1 MKILRWSGW
10 LLCSAA
16 LSTLPGIT
24 ARGADTTTSTVR
36 VVIPAGTS
44 LFCPPGGG
52 RLDGELGRQLAGLV
66 DTIRL
71 REPGSTNVIHLQPGP
86 QLAWVNEA
94 GAPYTRALEPGQGVV
109 LTRKSAEP
117 AHLEMPVGPGA
128 VTVTIQEGLNII
140 GLPGPQPVPLAAAF
154 EHPALGEPVGSYDE
168 TKADEIDLLNA
179 DGSWRRL
186 IRLPTRV
193 WYDTKTETNTTHIL
207 TPGQAFYYQ
216 RQPGAGPLQIQ
227 P

>member
-1 MKILRWSGW
+1 MKILRWPGQF
-10 LLCSAA
+10 LCSALLIA
-16 LSTLPGIT
+16 LPGV
-24 ARGADTTTSTVR
+24 TTRAEDVPTVA
-36 VVIPAGTS
+36 VEIPPGTS
-44 LFCPPGGG
+44 LFCPPHPGEA
-52 RLDGELGRQLAGLV
+52 RLDGDLGRRLAGAVQL
-66 DTIRL
+66 IRL
-71 REPGSTNVIHLQPGP
+71 QEPGTTNFIRLHPDP
-86 QLAWVNEA
+86 RHHWSDEA
-94 GAPYTRALEPGQGVV
+94 GVPYARALAPGQGVV
-109 LTRKSAEP
+109 LTREQKDP

-193 WYDTKTETNTTHIL
+193 WHDTKTETNTTHIL
-207 TPGQAFYYQ
+207 KPGQAFYYQ